1 MELPIAE
8 GPHGDI
14 WFVAYRETCERVSV
28 LETAV
33 TSNTF
38 TTQTTNSKGVTVT
51 AGVALGACLWGATR
65 KGDRWVGTVGKPGD
79 RGLGMAAA
87 WLAKNVTAE

>member
-28 LETAV
+28 LAYEHRRTPETKH
-33 TSNTF
+33 
-38 TTQTTNSKGVTVT
+38 SKGVTVT

-65 KGDRWVGTVGKPGD
+65 KDNRWVGTVGKPGD
-79 RGLGMAAA
+79 RGLAMAAA
-87 WLAKNVTAE
+87 WLSKNVTAG

>member
-14 WFVAYRETCERVSV
+14 WFVAYRETCERVTV
-28 LETAV
+28 LAYEHRKTPH
-33 TSNTF
+33 
-38 TTQTTNSKGVTVT
+38 TTNSKGVTVT

>member
-8 GPHGDI
+8 GPQGDL
-14 WFVAYRETCERVSV
+14 WFVAYRESCGRVSV
-28 LETAV
+28 LAYEHRKTP
-33 TSNTF
+33 
-38 TTQTTNSKGVTVT
+38 QTTNSKGVTVT

>member
-8 GPHGDI
+8 GPRGDL
-14 WFVAYRETCERVSV
+14 WFVAYRESCERVTV
-28 LETAV
+28 LVYEHRRTPETK
-33 TSNTF
+33 
-38 TTQTTNSKGVTVT
+38 NSKGVTVS

-79 RGLGMAAA
+79 RGLAMAAE
-87 WLAKNVTAE
+87 WLAKNVTAP